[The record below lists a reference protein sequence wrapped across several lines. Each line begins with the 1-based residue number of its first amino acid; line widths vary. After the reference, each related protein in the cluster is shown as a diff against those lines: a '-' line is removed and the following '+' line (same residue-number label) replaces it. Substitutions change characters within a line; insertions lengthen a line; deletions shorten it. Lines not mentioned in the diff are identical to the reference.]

1 MFLVRL
7 LEKQIVIQ
15 AISLDIIKKNDHD
28 QIELTEYSRTDAFE
42 GTQQICIRTNS
53 KTCVQYNHINHI
65 V

>member
-42 GTQQICIRTNS
+42 RNSTNLHS
-53 KTCVQYNHINHI
+53 NEFKDLRAIQSY
-65 V
+65 